1 MVAKEYRESIEA
13 SGMEIAVLSTG
24 GDDDFLSLTDIA
36 KKRDSENPRY
46 IIQNWMRTRNTIE
59 FLGVWETLY
68 NENFNRVE
76 FEAFKN
82 SSGSNSFVM
91 TPQKWINATKSIG
104 IKSKSGRYGGT
115 YAHKD
120 IALEFAS
127 WISPEFKLYILKDYQ
142 RLKENENSRISTE
155 WNIRRVLSSTN
166 YKIHTDAI
174 KDCLVDETLPKKYQG
189 YQYASEADMLNVVVF
204 GRTAKEWREAN
215 KDKIGN
221 IRDFA
226 SVEQLIVLANL
237 EGINAKLVRDG
248 LSENERAIE
257 LRKTAA
263 SQLKSLLNNPSVKK
277 LK

>member
-59 FLGVWETLY
+59 FLGVWESLY
-68 NENFNRVE
+68 NDNFNRVE

-91 TPQKWINATKSIG
+91 TPQKWINTTKSIG
-104 IKSKSGRYGGT
+104 IRSKSGRYGGT
-115 YAHKD
+115 Y
-120 IALEFAS
+120 
-127 WISPEFKLYILKDYQ
+127 
-142 RLKENENSRISTE
+142 
-155 WNIRRVLSSTN
+155 
-166 YKIHTDAI
+166 AI
-174 KDCLVDETLPKKYQG
+174 KDCLVDETLPKKYQW

-204 GRTAKEWREAN
+204 GITAKEWRETN
-215 KDKIGN
+215 KDKAGN
-221 IRDFA
+221 IRDY
-226 SVEQLIVLANL
+226 STVEQLIVLANL

-248 LSENERAIE
+248 LSEDERARE

-263 SQLKSLLNNPSVKK
+263 SQLKSLLNNPTVKK